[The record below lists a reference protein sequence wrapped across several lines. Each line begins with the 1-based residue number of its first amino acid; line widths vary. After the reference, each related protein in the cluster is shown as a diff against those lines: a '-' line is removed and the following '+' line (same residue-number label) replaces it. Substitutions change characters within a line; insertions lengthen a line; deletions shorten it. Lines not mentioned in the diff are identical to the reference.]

1 MATITNTNT
10 STKVIRIQDDE
21 KELLFRLREIYG
33 SLTIVVVV
41 VFFYFELNKQNDLIS
56 LSLI

>member
-33 SLTIVVVV
+33 SLNIVVVV
-41 VFFYFELNKQNDLIS
+41 VFILN
-56 LSLI
+56 

>member
-33 SLTIVVVV
+33 LLN
-41 VFFYFELNKQNDLIS
+41 FLFYCTDRNKI
-56 LSLI
+56 I